1 MGTTQPEWQRCKCGA
16 GWLGHYW
23 ERCDWCWSLQELALV
38 QRRKQLLQPDWM
50 QKQGPKYW
58 ELSEVDRQVWDTT
71 RGIQRGA
78 NVEEQWGR
86 ELVEAVEAEIISPD
100 EYMGVLKRW
109 TLMKNSLG
117 GINQSNLNP

>member
-1 MGTTQPEWQRCKCGA
+1 
-16 GWLGHYW
+16 
-23 ERCDWCWSLQELALV
+23 
-38 QRRKQLLQPDWM
+38 M

-117 GINQSNLNP
+117 GISQSNLNP